1 MRLYP
6 AVLITVFWGEVNEPQ
21 TGRLAVRC
29 KSEFWIA
36 KLFFRRAHSVC
47 TGSIR
52 FPCHPSICSASA
64 FENML
69 SASRAHASKKSGRAG
84 NLRRKSSSPSPFR
97 PLAAKSLL
105 PTARVPLSRRQEF
118 TRVGAQSYT
127 HACIEVPTHVHIC
140 LAFFFFKWMLTYHV
154 WASFIP
160 LSD

>member
-127 HACIEVPTHVHIC
+127 HAHRGADSRTHTFSV
-140 LAFFFFKWMLTYHV
+140 FFF
-154 WASFIP
+154 
-160 LSD
+160 